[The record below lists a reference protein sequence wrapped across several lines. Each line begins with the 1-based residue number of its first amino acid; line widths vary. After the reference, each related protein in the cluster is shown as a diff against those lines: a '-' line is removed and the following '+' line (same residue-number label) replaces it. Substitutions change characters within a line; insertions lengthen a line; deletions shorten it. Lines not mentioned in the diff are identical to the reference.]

1 MANREAG
8 YLKVPSVICREIGIG
23 EARNL
28 TNDRDERDQ
37 IDEQSKDR
45 DGDRKTRGR
54 RGFRQAWRPPARLDH
69 DKGEPGHEIFEG
81 ENRRKDTKEWGY
93 QRRAEGGKC
102 KREAD
107 GTDAQQRRIGR
118 EAEDVAT
125 PFCGAYDQRDCGSDG
140 DADAQWPHNG
150 SLPSSVRGRHRVEA
164 RSHHGDRIVGSKR
177 YGLIEISR
185 TQYTVGM
192 AHPVPPAPT
201 SESGSPENCADRV
214 TRGFPSH

>member
-1 MANREAG
+1 
-8 YLKVPSVICREIGIG
+8 
-23 EARNL
+23 
-28 TNDRDERDQ
+28 
-37 IDEQSKDR
+37 
-45 DGDRKTRGR
+45 
-54 RGFRQAWRPPARLDH
+54 
-69 DKGEPGHEIFEG
+69 EG

-125 PFCGAYDQRDCGSDG
+125 SFCGAYDQRDCGSDG
-140 DADAQWPHNG
+140 DADAQWPHDG
-150 SLPSSVRGRHRVEA
+150 SLPSSGRGRHRGEA
-164 RSHHGDRIVGSKR
+164 RPHHGDRIVGSKR
-177 YGLIEISR
+177 YGLIENSR

-214 TRGFPSH
+214 TRGLSLALIRCNLGWPPLRHGAGRHGGGAATRHRGGSAGLECRPRLSSSAGQHTRG